1 MRLYQVRD
9 YAGRDHERQLHD
21 AQRNPF
27 LAVRYCPNLDTARH
41 WFESHRIGPNDAPT
55 SRAADF
61 LVVEV
66 ELFTA
71 KDVLIDLLNGN
82 TPPSLTRRAMD
93 GEVYEV
99 GPRGGLRKS
108 EECDV

>member
-1 MRLYQVRD
+1 MKLLQIRD
-9 YAGRDHERQLHD
+9 YVGNRDKPLLRD
-21 AQRNPF
+21 AQGNPF
-27 LAVRYCPNLDTARH
+27 VAVRYCGNLDTARH